1 MEVFGNWLEVQSFAS
16 TAIHHFILDSS
27 KVVGMNRNGKLIV
40 PKRSCLVMAILAS
53 GSLSANLQADTI
65 TGPGVVSTV
74 ESGDAVESWVVSDGA
89 TLNVASGA
97 ATEQIV
103 ASGGAQINLT
113 GATVTGA
120 PSSSRE
126 INGLDLQNA
135 SATISD
141 STVTSSNSFALVLAN
156 VSTASVSG
164 SEISGVG
171 RGVSVAAGS
180 DIVLSNSNVYGSDAG
195 GTGFLDGGHGVA
207 LFGGR
212 ATIENGSVVTGDKTG
227 LLLSADSGS
236 TPEAFTPSAIVDGST
251 IIGNTGSAI
260 LVGSYNDARPSE
272 AVVTI
277 QNGSTLVGGNGIILE
292 VANNSSATFN
302 IINNALDGDV
312 LVADGAAATVFLD
325 SSSSLSGNV
334 TNVASFD
341 LNNNSSYTGNLTGT
355 TDLTVRNH
363 SSVSGNISDVEN
375 ISLFANSTLS
385 GNLSGVENL
394 SLDNSTWTTD
404 DGLGV
409 SNLAMNAGTVE
420 LGSGVGAFGTL
431 SLDSLSGNGL
441 FVMDTDL
448 AAHAS
453 DLINVAGVASGSYK
467 LLVRNTGSEPL
478 VGDQDQQLVH
488 TGNGSTAEFGV
499 VGDQVDLGTFTYTL
513 QQKGTDWF
521 LVQNGEITTPST
533 KAAIGIFSAA
543 PTVWYGELSSL
554 RSRMGE
560 LRYGKAQG
568 GAWMRSYGNK
578 YNLSAAG
585 GTAYQ
590 QTQQGVSFGADGMLP
605 TSSGNVLLGVMGGY
619 SKSDLD
625 IIAGTTGSVKSTYV
639 GVYGTWLSDE
649 GYYIDAIIKANQF
662 KNNADVR
669 MSDGEKSK
677 GNYKNYGLGASVE
690 AGKHIKLKDNWFVEP
705 FVQASS
711 LWVNGEGYHLDN
723 GLNAKSNKADSFLG
737 KVGTSVGKNFPLHS
751 GGFVQPYV
759 KVAVAREFAN
769 SNNVKIN
776 TTRFS
781 NDLSGNRGEI
791 GAGLV
796 AQLSDVLQVHG
807 DVEYSNGENIEMP
820 WGVNLG
826 LRYNW

>member
-27 KVVGMNRNGKLIV
+27 KVVGMNGKLIV

-89 TLNVASGA
+89 TLNVASRA

-260 LVGSYNDARPSE
+260 LVGSYNDVRPSE

-292 VANNSSATFN
+292 VANN
-302 IINNALDGDV
+302 
-312 LVADGAAATVFLD
+312 
-325 SSSSLSGNV
+325 
-334 TNVASFD
+334 
-341 LNNNSSYTGNLTGT
+341 
-355 TDLTVRNH
+355 
-363 SSVSGNISDVEN
+363 
-375 ISLFANSTLS
+375 
-385 GNLSGVENL
+385 
-394 SLDNSTWTTD
+394 
-404 DGLGV
+404 
-409 SNLAMNAGTVE
+409 
-420 LGSGVGAFGTL
+420 
-431 SLDSLSGNGL
+431 
-441 FVMDTDL
+441 
-448 AAHAS
+448 
-453 DLINVAGVASGSYK
+453 
-467 LLVRNTGSEPL
+467 
-478 VGDQDQQLVH
+478 
-488 TGNGSTAEFGV
+488 
-499 VGDQVDLGTFTYTL
+499 
-513 QQKGTDWF
+513 
-521 LVQNGEITTPST
+521 
-533 KAAIGIFSAA
+533 
-543 PTVWYGELSSL
+543 
-554 RSRMGE
+554 
-560 LRYGKAQG
+560 
-568 GAWMRSYGNK
+568 
-578 YNLSAAG
+578 
-585 GTAYQ
+585 
-590 QTQQGVSFGADGMLP
+590 
-605 TSSGNVLLGVMGGY
+605 
-619 SKSDLD
+619 
-625 IIAGTTGSVKSTYV
+625 
-639 GVYGTWLSDE
+639 
-649 GYYIDAIIKANQF
+649 
-662 KNNADVR
+662 
-669 MSDGEKSK
+669 
-677 GNYKNYGLGASVE
+677 
-690 AGKHIKLKDNWFVEP
+690 
-705 FVQASS
+705 
-711 LWVNGEGYHLDN
+711 
-723 GLNAKSNKADSFLG
+723 
-737 KVGTSVGKNFPLHS
+737 
-751 GGFVQPYV
+751 
-759 KVAVAREFAN
+759 
-769 SNNVKIN
+769 
-776 TTRFS
+776 
-781 NDLSGNRGEI
+781 
-791 GAGLV
+791 
-796 AQLSDVLQVHG
+796 
-807 DVEYSNGENIEMP
+807 
-820 WGVNLG
+820 
-826 LRYNW
+826 